1 MKKKILTV
9 LVCVIF
15 LLSLVGCNSKDKEE
29 QFLGKTSAEIE
40 REYGRFDCVIMPI
53 SEDGLYR
60 SCRCG
65 YTIAEEQAGFWGT
78 SPEILLYISFD
89 ENGVSISCEE
99 GYRPG
104 G

>member
-1 MKKKILTV
+1 MKRIVVIIV
-9 LVCVIF
+9 LCTIF
-15 LLSLVGCNSKDKEE
+15 TMFLAGCNVKYKEE

-40 REYGRFDCVIMPI
+40 NEYGQFDCVFMPAN
-53 SEDGLYR
+53 EDGSYR

-65 YTIAEEQAGFWGT
+65 YTIKDSRTGFWGT
-78 SPEILLYISFD
+78 SPELLFFIYFD
-89 ENGVSISCEE
+89 GNGIAVSCNE